1 MSACRHSLVWKA
13 TLPLPELVTE
23 EAQLSGGCWAVTCPS
38 SDLLPFKTIWGQGG
52 DLPSPSTLWP
62 HTFSK
67 EMFSSRTGE
76 KNLLRK
82 VEKTF
87 SVFSAFPCLIL
98 HKKVFVASVN
108 RASVSPLGF
117 NIFLTTS
124 SCYCEMRLPEVAFLF
139 CPGSNSPQNPWVRVL
154 VREEGRK
161 RWLESFM
168 GSFFWPTQSSLL
180 NPGPGGGRCG
190 EPTSG
195 SGRPK
200 LLTWPPEDRTYTGQK
215 NMGPF
220 LFQNFTPPFFFSSSY
235 FFFWVN
241 NPREKEKM

>member
-1 MSACRHSLVWKA
+1 MSAWGHSLIWKA
-13 TLPLPELVTE
+13 TLTLPELVTE

-38 SDLLPFKTIWGQGG
+38 YLLPFKTIWGQGG
-52 DLPSPSTLWP
+52 NLLSPSTLWP

-67 EMFSSRTGE
+67 EMFTNCTGE

-82 VEKTF
+82 VAKIF

-117 NIFLTTS
+117 NMFLTTS
-124 SCYCEMRLPEVAFLF
+124 SCYCEMQLPEVAFLF
-139 CPGSNSPQNPWVRVL
+139 CPGSNSPQNPWAHVL

-161 RWLESFM
+161 RWLESFT
-168 GSFFWPTQSSLL
+168 GVILLTHRIQPTQ
-180 NPGPGGGRCG
+180 PWPGGGRWG

-200 LLTWPPEDRTYTGQK
+200 LLTWPPGDPTYTGQK
-215 NMGPF
+215 NTGPF
-220 LFQNFTPPFFFSSSY
+220 LFQNFTPHPFFFFLFSFLSLGQ
-235 FFFWVN
+235 
-241 NPREKEKM
+241 